1 MTLSETL
8 RATIKSAR
16 RAWSFEELTT
26 AHPNLNRAS
35 MHTALRALVE
45 SGDVLR
51 TNVPTTKG
59 GTIAYWRDSAVHVD
73 NGSAFNPMAR
83 PRRLKYTVA
92 TVAEFVGA
100 LPATTATLATLLG
113 IMPRQVTAIAARAKA
128 VNIGGRWHPAGTA
141 GRQQAGWTPH
151 NDGIDTDAGSR
162 SIEFVASTVTF
173 ECSRRGLRLTDAQC
187 YDDHLNA
194 ECRMKGAPTE
204 CRGCPRGQRQRV
216 EYAAGAFS
224 SERS

>member
-8 RATIKSAR
+8 RTTITSAR

-35 MHTALRALVE
+35 MHLALRELVE
-45 SGDVLR
+45 AGDVSR
-51 TNVPTTKG
+51 TNVPTSKG
-59 GTIAYWRDSAVHVD
+59 GTLPYWRHPNVAAD
-73 NGSAFNPMAR
+73 NGSAFNPAAR

-113 IMPRQVTAIAARAKA
+113 IMPRQVTAIANRAKA
-128 VNIGGRWHPAGTA
+128 VNIAGKWHPAGTA
-141 GRQQAGWTPH
+141 GKQQAGWLPH
-151 NDGIDTDAGSR
+151 NDGIDTDAGAR
-162 SIEFVASTVTF
+162 FVEFVASTVTF
-173 ECSRRGLRLTDAQC
+173 ECSRRGLRLTDAEC
-187 YDDHLNA
+187 YDSHLNA

-204 CRGCPRGQRQRV
+204 CRGCPRGQRQRA
-216 EYAAGAFS
+216 EYAQGA
-224 SERS
+224 

>member
-8 RATIKSAR
+8 RTTITSAR

-45 SGDVLR
+45 GGDVLR

-59 GTIAYWRDSAVHVD
+59 GTIAYWRDSAVHAD

-83 PRRLKYTVA
+83 SRRIRYTVA

-100 LPATTATLATLLG
+100 LPATTATLATLLNL
-113 IMPRQVTAIAARAKA
+113 MPRQVTAIANRAKA
-128 VNIGGRWHPAGTA
+128 VNIAGKWHPAGTA
-141 GRQQAGWTPH
+141 GKQQAGWIPH
-151 NDGIDTDAGSR
+151 NDGIDTDAGAR
-162 SIEFVASTVTF
+162 FVEFVPSTETF
-173 ECSRRGLRLTDAQC
+173 HCARRNIERTDAQC

-194 ECRMKGAPTE
+194 ECRIKGAPTD
-204 CRGCPRGQRQRV
+204 CRGCPRGQRQRA
-216 EYAAGAFS
+216 EYAQGA
-224 SERS
+224 

>member
-8 RATIKSAR
+8 RTTITSAR

-45 SGDVLR
+45 GGDVLR
-51 TNVPTTKG
+51 TNVPTTRG
-59 GTIAYWRDSAVHVD
+59 GTIAYWRDSAVHAD

-83 PRRLKYTVA
+83 SRRIRYTVA

-113 IMPRQVTAIAARAKA
+113 LMPRQVTAIAARAKA
-128 VNIGGRWHPAGTA
+128 VNIAGKWHPAGTA
-141 GRQQAGWTPH
+141 GKQQAGWLPT
-151 NDGIDTDAGSR
+151 NDGIDTDAGAR
-162 SIEFVASTVTF
+162 FVEFVPSTETF
-173 ECSRRGLRLTDAQC
+173 HCARRNIERTDAQC

-194 ECRMKGAPTE
+194 ECRIKGAPTD
-204 CRGCPRGQRQRV
+204 CRGCPRGQRQRA
-216 EYAAGAFS
+216 EYAQGA
-224 SERS
+224 